1 MSRLFRTAVV
11 GLAVAG
17 LASVANA
24 QVCVGTPSFSTGSAR
39 VGGNVLIGDHSKAY
53 GAQLALGTYHDFFAV
68 GNYSHAID
76 NDTSDYSS
84 NAGGGALGYV
94 WTLDSDN
101 SVQLCPM
108 IGVTAQAGSLVG
120 MTSVGNNP
128 QNTLDWNFGG
138 SLGWMAS
145 ESSSMSVIP
154 AIGASLVARSYK
166 AKIVTQGAPNPTTS
180 ESFGLVTATIGFV
193 FNKRC
198 TISPMVQIPL
208 SETNG
213 KTSYGVAVSY
223 NFDLAKALHM

>member
-1 MSRLFRTAVV
+1 MSRLFRTAIV

-39 VGGNVLIGDHSKAY
+39 VGGSVLIGDQSKAY
-53 GAQLALGTYHDFFAV
+53 GGQLALGTYHNFFAV
-68 GNYSHAID
+68 GNYSHAKDD
-76 NDTSDYSS
+76 NSDGSS
-84 NAGGGALGYV
+84 NAGGGSLGYEWAV
-94 WTLDSDN
+94 GGGS
-101 SVQLCPM
+101 SVEICP
-108 IGVTAQAGSLVG
+108 IVGVTAQSGSLVG
-120 MTSVGNNP
+120 MTPYPNLP
-128 QNTLDWNFGG
+128 QNTLDLNFGG
-138 SLGWMAS
+138 SLGWTAS

-154 AIGASLVARSYK
+154 AIGASLVARSFK
-166 AKIVTQGAPNPTTS
+166 SKIVTQGAANPTTS

-198 TISPMVQIPL
+198 TISPMVQVPV

-223 NFDLAKALHM
+223 NFNLPKALHM